1 MKKRISV
8 IHVANGMYICGLD
21 RPWTETG
28 FKPPFELQGFH
39 IQNDEEIDAV
49 KAICRYVYIDPT
61 QGADCRFEIP
71 EDESTWDD
79 DEPGNLLA
87 ADLPKL
93 SLDNPTAK
101 ALQYVHESPDAAKL
115 CSGCQ
120 LYTGSA
126 DAEWGPCAIFPGTVV
141 AAGGWCVSWSAKA

>member
-1 MKKRISV
+1 LLEDFTEKSVKLHHPVSAVYVTLTRSFFKSVKKSIMTKSRRSFLCAMGAGA
-8 IHVANGMYICGLD
+8 VALPLSTLT
-21 RPWTETG
+21 R
-28 FKPPFELQGFH
+28 
-39 IQNDEEIDAV
+39 DA
-49 KAICRYVYIDPT
+49 A
-61 QGADCRFEIP
+61 
-71 EDESTWDD
+71 
-79 DEPGNLLA
+79 LLA
-87 ADLPKL
+87 AEPPKL